1 MKKKLQ
7 KELDTLLAVAQ
18 PTDEQTARIEEL
30 KTQIAELTASE
41 ALVNSLKKPEVK
53 HFVGTIS
60 SISKELES
68 SGKSYRLYTVEQND
82 ESQTFA
88 INSKFAAANAD
99 LLVLDADVDFRYEE
113 TIKDK
118 TYWINPLNEKV
129 VHTTSGLS
137 VTGVTRVSSKKA
149 KMAALAGV
157 IESTYKRSENLDL
170 TKIYADSMAVLL
182 K

>member
-7 KELDTLLAVAQ
+7 KELDTLLAVAT
-18 PTDEQTARIEEL
+18 PTAEQTAKIQELQAEIESIEN
-30 KTQIAELTASE
+30 AE
-41 ALVNSLKKPEVK
+41 ALASSLRAPEVK

-68 SGKSYRLYTVEQND
+68 SGKQYRLYTVEQAED
-82 ESQTFA
+82 SKTFA

-99 LLVLDADVDFRYEE
+99 LLVLDAEVDFRYEE

-118 TYWINPLNEKV
+118 TYWMNPLKEKV

-149 KMAALAGV
+149 KMAALAGI
-157 IESTYKRSENLDL
+157 IESTYKKSENLDL